1 MGKQMISWMRELP
14 LFWQNGNLGVVH
26 AGADP
31 EIPLHRQSRRAMIWG
46 HPTFLNHIRADSVC
60 IAHGHTVVDAAEHAG
75 PRIALIRAPISL
87 VSSVLHELNPMDLCV
102 PCTANR

>member
-1 MGKQMISWMRELP
+1 MGI
-14 LFWQNGNLGVVH
+14 VH

-31 EIPLHRQSRRAMIWG
+31 EIPLQRQSRRAMIWG

-102 PCTANR
+102 PYTANR